1 MIDSLLTFIAPHPCS
16 GCGISGTLLCD
27 NCKYDISSEP
37 YSACVACGKGLAGI
51 HGICGQCTVPYQ
63 RAWCVADRRD
73 GLERLI
79 DNYKFRNVKAAHKP
93 LADLLEA
100 HLPILPEGTVIVPV
114 PTVSSHIRQRGYD
127 HMLLIAKQ
135 LGRQRRLPVRSHLER
150 ATTTKQRSASRSL
163 RITQAKAAFQA
174 RGSLDPELIYLL
186 LDDVVTT
193 GATMKYAAKTLQAA
207 GAQNIW
213 VAAISRQPLD

>member
-1 MIDSLLTFIAPHPCS
+1 
-16 GCGISGTLLCD
+16 
-27 NCKYDISSEP
+27 
-37 YSACVACGKGLAGI
+37 
-51 HGICGQCTVPYQ
+51 
-63 RAWCVADRRD
+63 
-73 GLERLI
+73 
-79 DNYKFRNVKAAHKP
+79 
-93 LADLLEA
+93 
-100 HLPILPEGTVIVPV
+100 
-114 PTVSSHIRQRGYD
+114 
-127 HMLLIAKQ
+127 MLLIAKQ